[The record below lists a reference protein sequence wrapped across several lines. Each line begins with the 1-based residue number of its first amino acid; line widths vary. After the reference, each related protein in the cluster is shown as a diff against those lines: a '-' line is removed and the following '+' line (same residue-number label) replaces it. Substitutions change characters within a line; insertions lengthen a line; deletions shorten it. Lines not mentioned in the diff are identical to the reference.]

1 MTVLK
6 QVSVIV
12 AIILGKIAYKEKNI
26 IKKLLYSFLII
37 LGIIIMLIY

>member
-26 IKKLLYSFLII
+26 IKKLLYACLII
-37 LGIIIMLIY
+37 LGIIIMLI